1 MKPNRTASANLRNRV
16 RVLGLACTL
25 TLGGALALA
34 ATASLAGLPDP
45 SSVSYPVAAE
55 QWPLTG
61 GDQSGTWFSALT
73 QINDTNAGQI
83 GLAWAYDMGTDRG
96 QEATPLVIDGVM
108 YTSGVWGI
116 VYALD
121 ATTGKLIWQFDPGID
136 PMSARNACCD
146 TVNRGVAYR
155 DGVVFVASEDGKLHA
170 LDAKTGA
177 EKWTADTIINRKQVY
192 ASTGAVILTGDA
204 VVIGNSGADLGD
216 GSSRGYI
223 SAWDIKTGKFKWRFF
238 TVPPAPDQP
247 FEHPELAMAAK
258 SWGPNRDG
266 KYQNGGAVW
275 DGLSYDPQTDQI
287 VFGTANASP
296 YLRVK
301 TGAERHD
308 DLFNA
313 SIIAVNAQNGRMNWY
328 YQETPGDSWDYDAVQ
343 KFIFAN
349 LPVGGEKRRVVMQA
363 SKNGFYY
370 TLDLKTGKL
379 LAADAFT
386 YVNWAKGVDLATG
399 RPQFTEVAD
408 YSKRPKNVY
417 PSWAGGHTW
426 NPMSFSPKTG
436 LVYIPTLDVPNVILN
451 MAGNGGALKHVEG
464 FFNADGLIPDDT
476 YDPSGMKRLFG
487 ALPDKAE
494 LAKER
499 PGTRMVREILK
510 AWDPVKRQVVWSQVT
525 SEGNRG
531 YDGGVLSTA
540 GNIVVQG
547 RGDGTIWVYNATT
560 GQPIKTIQTG
570 SHIMAA
576 PMTYKVGGVQYIAV
590 QAGYGGSGIS
600 FPIPPSSAAYRNMN
614 TNRILV
620 FKLGGGAVTPPE
632 PRVNPFDYPEPPKFT
647 ATAAQIAHGEEKF
660 TEYCSRCHGFGP
672 GVTPDLSRLPP
683 EVHAMFAD
691 IVLKGALAP
700 LGMAPLNDLVS
711 KDDVEAIHA
720 YLLDQEKQGYDAQ
733 HKKTAGN

>member
-1 MKPNRTASANLRNRV
+1 
-16 RVLGLACTL
+16 
-25 TLGGALALA
+25 
-34 ATASLAGLPDP
+34 
-45 SSVSYPVAAE
+45 
-55 QWPLTG
+55 
-61 GDQSGTWFSALT
+61 
-73 QINDTNAGQI
+73 
-83 GLAWAYDMGTDRG
+83 MGTDRG

-108 YTSGVWGI
+108 YTSGVWGT

-121 ATTGKLIWQFDPGID
+121 ATTGKLLWQFDPGVD
-136 PMSARNACCD
+136 PASARNACCD

-170 LDAKTGA
+170 LDAKTGT

-192 ASTGAVILTGDA
+192 ASTGGVILTKDA

-223 SAWDIKTGKFKWRFF
+223 SAWDIKTGTFKWRFF
-238 TVPPAPDQP
+238 TVPPAMGQP
-247 FEHPELAMAAK
+247 FENPALEMAAK

-266 KYQNGGAVW
+266 RYQNGGAVW
-275 DGLSYDPQTDQI
+275 DGLSYDPETDQI

-301 TGAERHD
+301 DGSQRHD

-313 SIIAVNAQNGRMNWY
+313 SIIAVNAKDGAMNWY

-343 KFIFAN
+343 KFVFAT
-349 LPVGGEKRRVVMQA
+349 LPIGGEKRRVVMQA

-370 TLDLKTGKL
+370 TLDLKSGKL

-399 RPQFTEVAD
+399 RPQFTPTAD
-408 YSKRPKNVY
+408 YTKKPQNVF

-426 NPMSFSPKTG
+426 NPMSFSPATR
-436 LVYIPTLDVPNVILN
+436 LVYIPSIDASNVILN
-451 MAGNGGALKHVEG
+451 MQGNGGALNHVEG
-464 FFNADGLIPDDT
+464 FFDADGIIPDET
-476 YDPSGMKRLFG
+476 YDPAGMKRLFG
-487 ALPDKAE
+487 PLPEKAD
-494 LAKER
+494 LQKER
-499 PGTRMVREILK
+499 PGVKLVREILK
-510 AWDPVKRQVVWSQVT
+510 AWDPVTHKIVWQQVT

-540 GNIVVQG
+540 GNLVVQG
-547 RGDGTIWVYNATT
+547 RGDGSLWVYNATT
-560 GQPIKTIQTG
+560 GAPIKTIQTG

-576 PMTYKVGGVQYIAV
+576 PMTYKVGGVQYVAV
-590 QAGYGGSGIS
+590 QTGYGGSGIS
-600 FPIPPSSAAYRNMN
+600 FAIPPSSAAYRNLN

-620 FKLGGGAVTPPE
+620 FRLDGGAVPQPDA
-632 PRVNPFDYPEPPKFT
+632 RVAAFDYPEPPASRASA
-647 ATAAQIAHGEEKF
+647 ATIAHGEAKF
-660 TEYCSRCHGFGP
+660 TEFCSRCHVFGP

-683 EVHAMFAD
+683 EVHSMFND

-700 LGMAPLNDLVS
+700 LGMAPLGDLVS
-711 KDDVEAIHA
+711 QDDVEAIHA
-720 YLLDQEKQGYDAQ
+720 YLIDQERQGYVAQ
-733 HKKTAGN
+733 HSKSNKN

>member
-1 MKPNRTASANLRNRV
+1 MSRPTLRKAATGLMSAAAL
-16 RVLGLACTL
+16 C
-25 TLGGALALA
+25 GALLVPGA
-34 ATASLAGLPDP
+34 ASHAGLPDLSAAP
-45 SSVSYPVAAE
+45 YPVAAE
-55 QWPLTG
+55 QWPFVG
-61 GDQSGTWFSALT
+61 GDQAGTWFSALT
-73 QINDTNAGQI
+73 DINDSNAGQL
-83 GLAWAYDMGTDRG
+83 GFAWAYDMGTDRG

-136 PMSARNACCD
+136 PSSARNACCD

-155 DGVVFVASEDGKLHA
+155 DGAVFVASEDGVLHA

-177 EKWTADTIINRKQVY
+177 EKWKADTIINRKQVY
-192 ASTGAVILTGDA
+192 ASTGAVILTRDA
-204 VVIGNSGADLGD
+204 VVIGNSGSDLGD

-223 SAWDIKTGKFKWRFF
+223 SAWDIKTGSFKWRFF

-258 SWGPNRDG
+258 SWGPGRSG

-275 DGLSYDPQTDQI
+275 DGLSYDPETDQI

-301 TGAERHD
+301 TGSERHD

-313 SIIAVNAQNGRMNWY
+313 SIIAVSAQNGRMNWY

-349 LPVGGEKRRVVMQA
+349 LPVGGQSPAQARRVVMQA

-379 LAADAFT
+379 LAADPFT

-408 YSKRPKNVY
+408 YTAKPKNVY

-426 NPMSFSPKTG
+426 NPMSFSPKTR
-436 LVYIPTLDVPNVILN
+436 LVYIPSLDVPNVMVN
-451 MAGNGGALKHVEG
+451 MAGNGGVLNHLEG
-464 FFNADGLIPDDT
+464 FFNADGIIPDDT
-476 YDPSGMKRLFG
+476 YDTGGLKRLFG
-487 ALPDKAE
+487 TVPDKAE
-494 LAKER
+494 LQKER
-499 PGTRMVREILK
+499 PGTKLVREILK
-510 AWDPVKRQVVWSQVT
+510 AWDPVTRKVVWQQVT

-547 RGDGTIWVYNATT
+547 RGDGTLWVYNATT
-560 GQPIKTIQTG
+560 GQPLTSIKTG

-576 PMTYKVGGVQYIAV
+576 PMTYKVGSVQYVAV
-590 QAGYGGSGIS
+590 QAGYGGSGIT
-600 FPIPPSSAAYRNMN
+600 FPIPPSSAAYLNMN

-620 FKLGGGAVTPPE
+620 FKLGGGAVPMPDK
-632 PRVNPFDYPEPPKFT
+632 RVAPFDYPEPPKLT
-647 ATAAQIAHGEEKF
+647 ATAAVIAHGEEKF
-660 TEYCSRCHGFGP
+660 TEYCSRCHVFGP

-683 EVHAMFAD
+683 EIHDMFND
-691 IVLKGALAP
+691 IVLKGALAQ
-700 LGMAPLNDLVS
+700 LGMAPLGDVVS

-720 YLLDQEKQGYDAQ
+720 YLIDQQRQGYVAQ
-733 HKKTAGN
+733 HKTTASK

>member
-1 MKPNRTASANLRNRV
+1 MKTAQTARATIRNRV
-16 RVLGLACTL
+16 FGLASTL

-34 ATASLAGLPDP
+34 GTASLAGLPDM
-45 SSVSYPVAAE
+45 SSLSYPVAAD

-73 QINDTNAGQI
+73 DINQTNAGQL
-83 GLAWAYDMGTDRG
+83 GFAWAYDMGTDRG

-177 EKWTADTIINRKQVY
+177 EKWSADTIINRKQVY
-192 ASTGAVILTGDA
+192 ASTGGVILTSDA

-247 FEHPELAMAAK
+247 FEHPELALAAK

-301 TGAERHD
+301 TGSERHD

-313 SIIAVNAQNGRMNWY
+313 SIIAVNAQSGRMNWY

-349 LPVGGEKRRVVMQA
+349 LPVGGDTRRVVMQA

-408 YSKRPKNVY
+408 YSHKPKNVY

-436 LVYIPTLDVPNVILN
+436 LVYIPSLDVPNVILN
-451 MAGNGGALKHVEG
+451 MAGNGGALAHVEG

-476 YDPSGMKRLFG
+476 YDAAAMKRLFG
-487 ALPDKAE
+487 PLPDKAE

-499 PGTRMVREILK
+499 PGTKMVREILK
-510 AWDPVKRQVVWSQVT
+510 AWDPVKRQVVWGQVT

-620 FKLGGGAVTPPE
+620 FKLGGGAVPQPDA
-632 PRVNPFDYPEPPKFT
+632 RVNPFDYPEPPKFT

-700 LGMAPLNDLVS
+700 LGMAPLNDLVT

-720 YLLDQEKQGYDAQ
+720 YLLDQEKQGYEAQ

>member
-1 MKPNRTASANLRNRV
+1 MMRLSLRKPVS
-16 RVLGLACTL
+16 GLVS
-25 TLGGALALA
+25 ALALA
-34 ATASLAGLPDP
+34 GFLVASLGMTGSATRAGTPDL
-45 SSVSYPVAAE
+45 SAAAYPVAGE
-55 QWPLTG
+55 QWPFVG
-61 GDQSGTWFSALT
+61 GDQAGTWFSALT
-73 QINDTNAGQI
+73 DINDTNAS
-83 GLAWAYDMGTDRG
+83 GLGFAWAYEMGTERG
-96 QEATPLVIDGVM
+96 QEASPLVIDGVM

-121 ATTGKLIWQFDPGID
+121 AVTGKLLWQFDPGID

-177 EKWTADTIINRKQVY
+177 EKWQADTIINRKQAY
-192 ASTGAVILTGDA
+192 ASTGAVILTKDA
-204 VVIGNSGADLGD
+204 VVIGNSGSDLGD

-223 SAWDIKTGKFKWRFF
+223 SAWDLKTGAFKWRFF
-238 TVPPAPDQP
+238 TVPGRPDQP

-275 DGLSYDPQTDQI
+275 DGLSYDPETDQI

-301 TGAERHD
+301 TGSERHD

-313 SIIAVNAQNGRMNWY
+313 SIIAVSAQNGRMNWY
-328 YQETPGDSWDYDAVQ
+328 YQETPGDAWDYDAVQ
-343 KFIFAN
+343 KFVFAN
-349 LPVGGEKRRVVMQA
+349 LPIGGATRRVVMQA
-363 SKNGFYY
+363 SKNGYYY

-379 LAADAFT
+379 LGADAFT
-386 YVNWAKGVDLATG
+386 YVNWATGVDLATG
-399 RPQFTEVAD
+399 KPQFTEVAD
-408 YSKRPKNVY
+408 YTARPKNVY

-426 NPMSFSPKTG
+426 NPMSFSPATR
-436 LVYIPTLDVPNVILN
+436 LTYIPTLDVPNVMVN
-451 MAGNGGALKHVEG
+451 MAKNGGALSHLEG
-464 FFNADGLIPDDT
+464 FFNADGIIPDDT
-476 YDPSGMKRLFG
+476 YDTAGLKRLFG
-487 ALPDKAE
+487 AVPDKAE
-494 LAKER
+494 LQKER
-499 PGTRMVREILK
+499 PGTKLVREILK
-510 AWDPVKRQVVWSQVT
+510 AYDPVTGKVVWQQVT

-547 RGDGTIWVYNATT
+547 RGDGSLWVYNAST
-560 GQPIKTIQTG
+560 GAPITSIKTG

-576 PMTYKVGGVQYIAV
+576 PMTYKIGGVQYIAV
-590 QAGYGGSGIS
+590 QVGYGGSGIT

-620 FKLGGGAVTPPE
+620 FKLGGGAVPQPDA
-632 PRVNPFDYPEPPKFT
+632 RVNPFDYPEPPKLT
-647 ATAAQIAHGEEKF
+647 ATAAVIAHGEEKF
-660 TEYCSRCHGFGP
+660 TEYCSRCHVFGP

-683 EVHAMFAD
+683 EIHGMFND
-691 IVLKGALAP
+691 IVLKGTLAS

-711 KDDVEAIHA
+711 KRDVDAIHA
-720 YLLDQEKQGYDAQ
+720 YLIDQQRQGYAAQ
-733 HKKTAGN
+733 HAKTASK

>member
-1 MKPNRTASANLRNRV
+1 MKKMSLRASAIALVSAAALASGLALVSTASIAG
-16 RVLGLACTL
+16 GLDT
-25 TLGGALALA
+25 
-34 ATASLAGLPDP
+34 
-45 SSVSYPVAAE
+45 SSVPYPVAAE
-55 QWPLTG
+55 QWPFSG
-61 GDQSGTWFSALT
+61 GDQAGTYFSALT
-73 QINDTNAGQI
+73 DINDSNAGQL
-83 GLAWAYDMGTDRG
+83 GFAWAFDMGTDRG

-116 VYALD
+116 VYALE
-121 ATTGKLIWQFDPGID
+121 ATTGKLLWQFDPGID

-146 TVNRGVAYR
+146 TVNRGIAYR
-155 DGVVFVASEDGKLHA
+155 DGMVFVASEDGKLHA
-170 LDAKTGA
+170 LDARTGA
-177 EKWTADTIINRKQVY
+177 EKWQADTIINRKEVY
-192 ASTGAVILTGDA
+192 ASTGGVILTKDA

-223 SAWDIKTGKFKWRFF
+223 SAWDLKTGKFKWRFF
-238 TVPPAPDQP
+238 TVPPAPNQP
-247 FEHPELAMAAK
+247 YEHPELEMAAK

-266 KYQNGGAVW
+266 RYQNGGAVW
-275 DGLSYDPQTDQI
+275 DGLSYDPETDQI

-301 TGAERHD
+301 NAAERHD

-349 LPVGGEKRRVVMQA
+349 LPFEGQKHRVVMQA

-379 LAADAFT
+379 LGADAYS
-386 YVNWAKGVDLATG
+386 YVNWAKGVDLKTG
-399 RPQFTEVAD
+399 RPQFTETAD
-408 YSKRPKNVY
+408 YTLKPKNVY
-417 PSWAGGHTW
+417 PSWAGAHTW
-426 NPMSFSPKTG
+426 NPMSFSPQSG
-436 LVYIPTLDVPNVILN
+436 LVYIPSLDVPNVILN
-451 MAGNGGALKHVEG
+451 MADNGGKLKHIEG
-464 FFNADGLIPDDT
+464 FFNADGIIPDET
-476 YDPSGMKRLFG
+476 YDPAAMKRLFG
-487 ALPDKAE
+487 PMPDKAE
-494 LAKER
+494 LQKER
-499 PGTRMVREILK
+499 PGTKLVREILK
-510 AWDPVKRQVVWSQVT
+510 AWDPVNHKIVWQQVT

-540 GNIVVQG
+540 GNVVVQG
-547 RGDGTIWVYNATT
+547 RGDGTLWVYNAKT
-560 GQPIKTIQTG
+560 GAPLKTIQTG

-576 PMTYKVGGVQYIAV
+576 PMTYKINGVQYVAV
-590 QAGYGGSGIS
+590 QVGYGGSGIS

-620 FKLGGGAVTPPE
+620 FKLGGGEVPQPE
-632 PRVNPFDYPEPPKFT
+632 KRVAPFDYPAPPPFK
-647 ATAAQIAHGEEKF
+647 ATQAQLLHGEEKF

-683 EVHAMFAD
+683 EVHAMFKD
-691 IVLKGALAP
+691 IVLKGALAS

-711 KDDVEAIHA
+711 EKDVEDIHA
-720 YLLDQEKQGYDAQ
+720 YLLDTERQGYEAQ
-733 HKKTAGN
+733 VKAGKKPAK